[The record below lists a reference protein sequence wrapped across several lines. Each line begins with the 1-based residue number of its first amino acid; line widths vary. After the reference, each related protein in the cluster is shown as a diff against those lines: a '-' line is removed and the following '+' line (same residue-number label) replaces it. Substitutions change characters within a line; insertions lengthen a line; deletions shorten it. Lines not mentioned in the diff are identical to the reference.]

1 MCCNLCRCSRGKCNS
16 GFANTLYNWYVHT
29 VVNLCSTD
37 PNLSLAIDEKDYI
50 GGTFTLIFIPGQ
62 SASGNNLICVNLTI
76 LNDYLLE
83 YNETFIVTLNS
94 TQQDSNYIRISTR
107 QNITLVTIIE
117 DPQDGMLVSS
127 VIVIA

>member
-1 MCCNLCRCSRGKCNS
+1 M
-16 GFANTLYNWYVHT
+16 
-29 VVNLCSTD
+29 VNLRSTD
-37 PNLSLAIDEKDYI
+37 PNLSLAIDGKDYI

-76 LNDYLLE
+76 LNDNLLE